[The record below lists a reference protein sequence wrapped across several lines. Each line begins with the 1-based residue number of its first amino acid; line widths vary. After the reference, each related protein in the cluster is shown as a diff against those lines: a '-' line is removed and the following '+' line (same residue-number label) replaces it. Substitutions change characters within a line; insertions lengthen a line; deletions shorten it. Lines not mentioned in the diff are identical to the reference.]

1 MATRGKTEIRS
12 LKVEE
17 LLDWAKGGKL
27 RLPTFQ
33 RKLRWEAKNVVELFD
48 SIYNAY
54 PVGTLLLARR
64 AIPPATARFGKV
76 VLDAVADADAHWII
90 DGQQRITSLVAT
102 LLHPESEPRS
112 DQFAI
117 YFDLDTERFS
127 VRRNRTIP
135 PTSIPLRELRD
146 TPAVLAWLRR
156 WALASERPELEA
168 RVYELSKRI
177 REFTVACAIV
187 EGGDDDLLRRIFV
200 RTNRTGVEM
209 KDSEVFE
216 AIHGATEQQSLAS
229 AAARLS
235 SGPMGDIEADT
246 LLRCAK
252 HVAGLDP
259 GARPE
264 DLTTVEARFV
274 ERAETAIGLALTF
287 MSDDCELPH
296 LALIQQ
302 RFLLIPLTRYFDLFP
317 HPSARARRLLRR
329 WVWRGLVS
337 GGFDQSG
344 FGPTRQYQQLIS
356 KEGEGARDELVAAE
370 LVSSVDRTIPT
381 LSLPASW
388 STRSLEVKLLVAMLI
403 RGLNDADSEIA
414 VEALSRGLS
423 EVGQF
428 VGERKTPGAW
438 IPINGEVTAE
448 RAPAFGFSPGA
459 VSALEAGDFERV
471 ASLRHPV
478 LEQRLNEFI
487 AERCEVDLSDRPS
500 IRQMVGA
507 T

>member
-17 LLDWAKGGKL
+17 LLDWAKAGKL

-54 PVGTLLLARR
+54 PIGTLLLARR
-64 AIPPATARFGKV
+64 SIPPATARFGKV
-76 VLDAVADADAHWII
+76 VLEPVADADGH
-90 DGQQRITSLVAT
+90 
-102 LLHPESEPRS
+102 
-112 DQFAI
+112 
-117 YFDLDTERFS
+117 
-127 VRRNRTIP
+127 
-135 PTSIPLRELRD
+135 
-146 TPAVLAWLRR
+146 WLRR
-156 WALASERPELEA
+156 WPLASERPELEA

-177 REFTVACAIV
+177 REFTIACAIV

-216 AIHGATEQQSLAS
+216 AIHGANEQQSLAS

-264 DLTTVEARFV
+264 DLTAVDGRFV
-274 ERAETAIGLALTF
+274 ERAETALGLALTF
-287 MSDDCELPH
+287 ISDDCELPH
-296 LALIQQ
+296 LSLMQQ
-302 RFLLIPLTRYFDLFP
+302 RFPLIPLTRYFDVFP
-317 HPSARARRLLRR
+317 HPSPRARRLLRR

-337 GGFDQSG
+337 GSFDQSG

-356 KEGEGARDELVAAE
+356 RDGSGAQDELVAAE
-370 LVSSVDRTIPT
+370 LVNSVTRTMPLLTLPSSWPT
-381 LSLPASW
+381 RA
-388 STRSLEVKLLVAMLI
+388 LEVKLLVAVLI
-403 RGLNDADSEIA
+403 RGLDDDDFE
-414 VEALSRGLS
+414 VVLEALGRGLN
-423 EVGQF
+423 EVGHF
-428 VGERKTPGAW
+428 LGDAKTPGAW
-438 IPINGEVTAE
+438 IPITSEQLTAT
-448 RAPAFGFSPGA
+448 RAATLGFSP
-459 VSALEAGDFERV
+459 L
-471 ASLRHPV
+471 AS
-478 LEQRLNEFI
+478 
-487 AERCEVDLSDRPS
+487 RP
-500 IRQMVGA
+500 
-507 T
+507 